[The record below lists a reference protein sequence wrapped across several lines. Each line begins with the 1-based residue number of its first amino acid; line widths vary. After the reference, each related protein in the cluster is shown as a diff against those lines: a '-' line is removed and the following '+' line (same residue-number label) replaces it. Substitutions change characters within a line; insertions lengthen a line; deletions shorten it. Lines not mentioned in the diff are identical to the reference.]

1 MRMWLMSLKQRNIS
15 IVHLTILRILII
27 KFLFKLFFYF
37 HSHFSFQK
45 YFSKSDYHR
54 SLLIG
59 YQCGRAPF
67 WQWTILSKMAQCFNN
82 LPPTCERS
90 LPLPSR
96 APWGP
101 LWILPLSTLLNP
113 LALSLH
119 PFICIAWSLV
129 LPLCLVSLRNAVF
142 RPVGLFG
149 PCTSPTSHLP
159 ITLGCCSV
167 SFLAPCF
174 ESWISLYPRLG
185 SNPQIPRLKKAA
197 SFLIGSGWFQEGRKD
212 SLERWTH
219 LPHPLLLF
227 SFLALL
233 WAATSSG
240 RCWEIPKI
248 SELSSFNFTADEE
261 FDSARTGGPCPSR
274 LNIQRIIFCLLN

>member
-1 MRMWLMSLKQRNIS
+1 MRMWLTSLKQRNIS

-37 HSHFSFQK
+37 NSHFSFQK
-45 YFSKSDYHR
+45 YFSKWDYHR

-142 RPVGLFG
+142 RPGGLFG

-167 SFLAPCF
+167 SFLVPCF

-185 SNPQIPRLKKAA
+185 TNPQIPRLKEAA
-197 SFLIGSGWFQEGRKD
+197 FFLIGSGWFRKAERTVWKD
-212 SLERWTH
+212 EHICPIHFSYFHSWLFYEQQLPQGGAEKFQKSQSWVPSTSLLMKSLTQ
-219 LPHPLLLF
+219 P
-227 SFLALL
+227 
-233 WAATSSG
+233 
-240 RCWEIPKI
+240 
-248 SELSSFNFTADEE
+248 ELGDPV
-261 FDSARTGGPCPSR
+261 RQG
-274 LNIQRIIFCLLN
+274 